1 MRITIRLYPKQL
13 LNQTQTTIASLHLL
27 AKHDLYAF
35 TEARKAQRKSRS
47 AHICPAHS
55 DAVLLPL
62 RRYPIIPTFAL
73 GVGQKRLPIALH
85 LQY

>member
-27 AKHDLYAF
+27 TKHDLYAF
-35 TEARKAQRKSRS
+35 LKQRKSSETSSS
-47 AHICPAHS
+47 AHTYSSHS
-55 DAVLLPL
+55 DTVFLPL
-62 RRYPIIPTFAL
+62 RRYPIIHTFAL

-85 LQY
+85 L

>member
-1 MRITIRLYPKQL
+1 V
-13 LNQTQTTIASLHLL
+13 
-27 AKHDLYAF
+27 
-35 TEARKAQRKSRS
+35 ARWAGTSGEGRPAAGRGGEKAQRKSRS